1 MQRLTTGR
9 RWLLLAILLLAI
21 LPTARARAREPI
33 EVVVVV
39 RSTRSGPDAVSFV
52 YSTSAR
58 DARARQTL
66 ELQARQDYARLAAA
80 LGQPGA
86 AVKVTTAAE
95 PAQAPPTTSA
105 EGKLANLVNRS
116 AGWLNIGPF
125 LKVFSRYDRLSLTYF
140 VEPPFQFQG
149 PRGPF
154 ENAQV
159 ALTVDE
165 GGMVFTYHVRIK
177 QHPAGGVGTT
187 LPDFAAPSGPGRLA
201 YVLIGLIAVTAGV
214 AVYALLQ
221 YWVQRRNGKS

>member
-1 MQRLTTGR
+1 MET
-9 RWLLLAILLLAI
+9 
-21 LPTARARAREPI
+21 
-33 EVVVVV
+33 
-39 RSTRSGPDAVSFV
+39 
-52 YSTSAR
+52 
-58 DARARQTL
+58 
-66 ELQARQDYARLAAA
+66 QARQDFARLAAA

-86 AVKVTTAAE
+86 AVKITTASE

-105 EGKLANLVNRS
+105 EGKLQNLVNRS
-116 AGWLNIGPF
+116 AGWLNIGPL

-177 QHPAGGVGTT
+177 EHRAGANGAA
-187 LPDFAAPSGPGRLA
+187 LPDFAAPAGRGWLA
-201 YVLIGLIAVTAGV
+201 YLLIALIAVTAGI

-221 YWVQRRNGKS
+221 YWVQRKEVTS

>member
-1 MQRLTTGR
+1 MQRFTTRR
-9 RWLLLAILLLAI
+9 RWLLLASLLLAVI
-21 LPTARARAREPI
+21 STARARAREPV

-39 RSTRSGPDAVSFV
+39 RSTRSTPDAVSFV

-58 DARARQTL
+58 DAQARKAL
-66 ELQARQDYARLAAA
+66 ETQARQDFARLAAA

-86 AVKVTTAAE
+86 AVKVTTASE

-105 EGKLANLVNRS
+105 EGKLAHLVKRS
-116 AGWLNIGPF
+116 AGWLNIGPL

-177 QHPAGGVGTT
+177 EHPAGAVGAV
-187 LPDFAAPSGPGRLA
+187 LPDFAAPAGPGRLA

-214 AVYALLQ
+214 AVYTLLQ
-221 YWVQRRNGKS
+221 YWVQRKQVKG